1 MDSLAADASR
11 ASLKAP
17 ELREE
22 AGRLRTHGFGWY
34 ICGGHRLRVPMNVL
48 RSGCPNWQNAA
59 AVIHGTLQHTSA
71 RCMRAE
77 FSNEPYTH
85 SPKTHDQAPPRYT
98 PKRYVTG
105 CAKVSNDFVSM
116 CKASS
121 SKLKLT

>member
-22 AGRLRTHGFGWY
+22 AGRLRIYGFGWY
-34 ICGGHRLRVPMNVL
+34 LRRPPTKSSHECV
-48 RSGCPNWQNAA
+48 SGCQNWQDAA

-77 FSNEPYTH
+77 FSNEPYEQLT
-85 SPKTHDQAPPRYT
+85 
-98 PKRYVTG
+98 
-105 CAKVSNDFVSM
+105 KVLM
-116 CKASS
+116 
-121 SKLKLT
+121 